1 MFYESP
7 HRLSKT
13 LLKLSKLVPE
23 ERILFIGRELSK
35 KFEGVYLLK
44 PSKIAEWLENANNLK
59 GEFVLMLSGGASQKN
74 AVSSQAEPSRLASL
88 LGAHMSSKDIATTLS
103 STFGLNKNEAYQIA
117 LSCKEKG

>member
-1 MFYESP
+1 
-7 HRLSKT
+7 

-44 PSKIAEWLENANNLK
+44 PSEIAVWLENANNLK